1 MVRSRL
7 ALTLAAAV
15 MVPAQCSSCHRPAT
29 PRPAV
34 SVAAARQLDLR
45 AYVFVDADFVPR
57 FGSPSGAGRERVN
70 NWLWES
76 GKQLGLVAPV
86 RVSLAGVGEWKLPHG
101 ALDGTAIFRK
111 YVPESWPESSGG
123 NCMMAITGRR
133 GVYWSGVSQWPR
145 LFLKAQEHQPVDS
158 ATVSV
163 LVHEISHWFGTRD
176 IIDASFPEPSVMNYK
191 DRAAGYREGRLRW
204 DEQNLRRL
212 LDGVET
218 RAAEEGTMGPGEL
231 AKHHSGASP

>member
-1 MVRSRL
+1 MVRSWL
-7 ALTLAAAV
+7 ALTLSVAV
-15 MVPAQCSSCHRPAT
+15 IAPVLCGSCHRSVT
-29 PRPAV
+29 LRPVV

-45 AYVFVDADFVPR
+45 AYVFVDADFVRR
-57 FGSPSGAGRERVN
+57 FGGPSGAGRERVN

-191 DRAAGYREGRLRW
+191 DEAAGYRGGRLCW
-204 DEQNLRRL
+204 DQENLRRL
-212 LDGVET
+212 LDGVAA
-218 RAAEEGTMGPGEL
+218 RAAEERAASPRERAT
-231 AKHHSGASP
+231 HHSGASP